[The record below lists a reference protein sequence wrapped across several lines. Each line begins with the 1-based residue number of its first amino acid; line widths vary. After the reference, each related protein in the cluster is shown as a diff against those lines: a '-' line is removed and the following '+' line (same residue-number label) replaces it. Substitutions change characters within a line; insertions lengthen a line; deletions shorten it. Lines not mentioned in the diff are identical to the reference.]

1 MIEKILK
8 KLDKYFENF
17 TTFLNKKRFR
27 RFGENSRIRY
37 GCIINNPRLIELSE
51 NVFIGDHVWLNAGEG
66 LNKDETKLFI
76 KKGSHVSRFSHINAF
91 NGVIIEEDVL
101 IAENV
106 YIGDTDHKTSKKE
119 VPIIKQGHEIK
130 KSVVIK
136 SGSFIC
142 KNAIINAGTTIGKR
156 SIVAPNAFVIQK
168 NIPDYSFVIG
178 NPSRVFKRK
187 FR

>member
-136 SGSFIC
+136 S
-142 KNAIINAGTTIGKR
+142 AIINAGTTIGKR

>member
-1 MIEKILK
+1 M
-8 KLDKYFENF
+8 
-17 TTFLNKKRFR
+17 
-27 RFGENSRIRY
+27 
-37 GCIINNPRLIELSE
+37 
-51 NVFIGDHVWLNAGEG
+51 
-66 LNKDETKLFI
+66 
-76 KKGSHVSRFSHINAF
+76 
-91 NGVIIEEDVL
+91 
-101 IAENV
+101 
-106 YIGDTDHKTSKKE
+106 
-119 VPIIKQGHEIK
+119 PIIKQGHEIK

-156 SIVAPNAFVIQK
+156 SIVAPNAFVIQ